1 MGRSADI
8 KTGHIIRN
16 FDNAKIVP
24 AWYNMDLQEEKQMK
38 KIVVMLLVTFAMLSL
53 VACGDSFEQGMK
65 DAMNDTSQADGETEA
80 ESQET
85 EPESPEPET
94 PAEQEPET
102 AADQQ
107 RQESP
112 TVVEYD
118 NLQTVFLALNE
129 NTTPDELE
137 KLISESELFYTAEE
151 YNSSSGKTVSYNI
164 AYTEGA
170 AAQKYAEA
178 GDHLTVDFDGDS
190 KDEFMYAQYVNEK
203 DVSYSALLYDHG
215 TWYDFRD
222 ANAEDYGGYYVVDSI
237 SGKGG
242 ITVKY
247 SNGNETETGYIPCT
261 SGEEA
266 IQKIMERISE

>member
-1 MGRSADI
+1 
-8 KTGHIIRN
+8 
-16 FDNAKIVP
+16 
-24 AWYNMDLQEEKQMK
+24 MK
-38 KIVVMLLVTFAMLSL
+38 RIMITLLVMLAMLSL
-53 VACGDSFEQGMK
+53 AACGDGMKQSFEQGMK
-65 DAMNDTSQADGETEA
+65 DAMNDTSQTDGGTEA
-80 ESQET
+80 EPQ
-85 EPESPEPET
+85 EPET

-102 AADQQ
+102 AADQES
-107 RQESP
+107 QENP
-112 TVVEYD
+112 AVIEYD
-118 NLQTVFLALNE
+118 DLQTVFLALNE

-137 KLISESELFYTAEE
+137 KLISESELFYTSEE

-178 GDHLTVDFDGDS
+178 GDHLTVDFGGDGE
-190 KDEFMYAQYVNEK
+190 DEFMYAQYVNEK

-215 TWYDFRD
+215 TWYDFSD
-222 ANAEDYGGYYVVDSI
+222 NNAEDYGGYYVVDSI

-247 SNGNETETGYIPCT
+247 TNGNETETGYLLCK

-266 IQKIMERISE
+266 IQKITEKISE

>member
-1 MGRSADI
+1 
-8 KTGHIIRN
+8 
-16 FDNAKIVP
+16 
-24 AWYNMDLQEEKQMK
+24 MK
-38 KIVVMLLVTFAMLSL
+38 KIVVMLFVTFAMLSL

-65 DAMNDTSQADGETEA
+65 DAMNDTSQADKETEA

-107 RQESP
+107 SQESP

-137 KLISESELFYTAEE
+137 KLISESGLSYTAEE
-151 YNSSSGKTVSYNI
+151 YNSSSGKKVSYNI

-178 GDHLTVDFDGDS
+178 GDHLTVDFGGDS

-247 SNGNETETGYIPCT
+247 SNGNEAETGYIPCA
-261 SGEEA
+261 SREEA
-266 IQKIMERISE
+266 IQKIMERISK

>member
-1 MGRSADI
+1 
-8 KTGHIIRN
+8 
-16 FDNAKIVP
+16 
-24 AWYNMDLQEEKQMK
+24 MDLQEEKQMK

-65 DAMNDTSQADGETEA
+65 DAMNDTSLADRETEE
-80 ESQET
+80 ESQEPETEST
-85 EPESPEPET
+85 EPEE

-102 AADQQ
+102 AADQES
-107 RQESP
+107 QEEP
-112 TVVEYD
+112 AAVEYD
-118 NLQTVFLALNE
+118 NLQAVFLALNE

-178 GDHLTVDFDGDS
+178 GDHLTVDFGGDG